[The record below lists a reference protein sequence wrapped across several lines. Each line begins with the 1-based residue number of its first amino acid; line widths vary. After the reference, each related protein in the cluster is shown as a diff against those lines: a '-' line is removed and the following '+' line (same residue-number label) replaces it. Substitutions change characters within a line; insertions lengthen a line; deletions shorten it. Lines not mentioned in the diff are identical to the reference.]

1 LGEEPYFLETM
12 RLRLIILVLSILAFL
27 SASTGGYFYYD
38 SLKEAAF
45 NEAERQAVTRIALL
59 KKNLSSYLSEN
70 IKAVK
75 VLAGMDE
82 MLEMLV
88 RPDSVAQNNANEV
101 LDLFKASLETDVC
114 YLMNH
119 EGVTIA
125 SSNRDA
131 PDSFVGKNFAF
142 RPYFQQAIHSA
153 PSTYLALGTTSKKR
167 GVYYSFPVF
176 EKGEDI
182 PIGLVVIKGSIDEIE
197 KKINFSADETV
208 LVTDPLGVIFIS
220 SRKDW
225 LFKTTQ
231 KLVKADENRILQ
243 SRQFGQ
249 GPWLWTGL
257 TFTDETSAED
267 PEGIQYKVH
276 RDPIDNYQGWRFI
289 HLRNRDALSKIVSD
303 PLTKIMGPIVL
314 LLCLLIGISV
324 FILYRKA
331 SVEILQRTSAETAL
345 RKSEERYRSL
355 YHQTPAMLHSI
366 DMQGYLVS
374 VSDYWAEVM
383 GYEKKEVVGKHLTD
397 FFTDA
402 SRKHAELNVF
412 PQFFKTGY
420 CKDVP
425 YQFVKKNGEIIDV
438 LLSAISD
445 RKENGQAVR
454 SLAVSIDVTE
464 RKRAE
469 EALTRAKEELSL
481 YSKKL
486 EVEVRE
492 RTAEISSILKYTPDV
507 VSIKDEQGRYRLINT
522 RFEAI
527 LNKTNETVRGKTDF
541 DILPAAVAKKIHQ
554 HDQQVLLEGRS
565 FQVEEYL
572 PHDDGW
578 HTYLSVKFPVYDEY
592 GVTSGVGAISTDIM
606 EVKKAQD
613 QLRRLSGSIM
623 ANQEQERAYIARE
636 LHDELG
642 QVLTALRMD
651 AVWFQERMRGANP
664 SVTRRAQAMCQL
676 IDKTIEEVR
685 LMAIRL
691 RPGVLDHLGL
701 VDALEWYT
709 TDFERRTDVS
719 CVLDHSKV
727 PRIEENIAITAY
739 RITQEALTNIARHAD
754 AKHVSVALYVK
765 NEELKLQ
772 VVDDGSGFDETI
784 LQDAEGLGVAFMRE
798 RAMLV
803 GGTLEVTSAPEK
815 GTTVTFRVPLT
826 QPSSIE

>member
-1 LGEEPYFLETM
+1 M
-12 RLRLIILVLSILAFL
+12 RLRLIILVLSLLAFL

-45 NEAERQAVTRIALL
+45 NEAEKQAVTRIALI

-82 MLEMLV
+82 RLEMLV
-88 RPDSVAQNNANEV
+88 RPDKIAQNSANAV

-119 EGVTIA
+119 EGVTVA
-125 SSNRDA
+125 SSNRNA

-197 KKINFSADETV
+197 KKISFSEDETV
-208 LVTDPLGVIFIS
+208 LVTDPMGVIFIS

-225 LFKTTQ
+225 LFQTTE
-231 KLVKADENRILQ
+231 KLSKPEENRILQ

-249 GPWLWTGL
+249 GPWFWTGL
-257 TFTDETSAED
+257 TFFDDASAGD
-267 PEGIQYKVH
+267 REGNQYRVH
-276 RDPIDNYQGWRFI
+276 RGEIGNYPGWRFI
-289 HLRNRDALSKIVSD
+289 HLRNRDAISKIVSD

-314 LLCLLIGISV
+314 LLCLLVGMSV
-324 FILYRKA
+324 SILYRKA
-331 SVEILQRTSAETAL
+331 SGEILQRKSAEAAL
-345 RKSEERYRSL
+345 RKSEERYRTL

-366 DMQGYLVS
+366 DKNGSLVS
-374 VSDYWAEVM
+374 VSDYWSEVM
-383 GYEKKEVVGKHLTD
+383 GYEKTEVVGKQLTD
-397 FFTDA
+397 FFTAA
-402 SRKHAELNVF
+402 SRSHAEKHVF

-425 YQFVKKNGEIIDV
+425 YQFIKKNGDIIDV

-445 RKENGQAVR
+445 RMEDGRPVR

-469 EALTRAKEELSL
+469 EALTRAKEELSR
-481 YSKKL
+481 YSKAL
-486 EVEVRE
+486 EAEVRE

-507 VSIKDEQGRYRLINT
+507 VSIKDEHGRYRLINT
-522 RFEAI
+522 RFETI

-541 DILPAAVAKKIHQ
+541 DILPKDVAEKIHQ
-554 HDQQVLLEGRS
+554 HDQQVISQGRS
-565 FQVEEYL
+565 FQVEEFL
-572 PHDDGW
+572 PHDDGL
-578 HTYLSVKFPVYDEY
+578 HTYLSVKFPVYDEK
-592 GVTSGVGAISTDIM
+592 GDTSGVGAISTDIM

-623 ANQEQERAYIARE
+623 ANQEKERAYIARE

-651 AVWFQERMRGANP
+651 AVWFQERTKGADP
-664 SVTRRAQAMCQL
+664 TVTQRAQTMCKL

-701 VDALEWYT
+701 VDALEWYA
-709 TDFERRTDVS
+709 TDFERRTNVS
-719 CVLDHSKV
+719 CVFDHSEV
-727 PRIEENIAITAY
+727 PHINENIAITAY
-739 RITQEALTNIARHAD
+739 RITQEALTNVARHAD
-754 AKHVSVALYVK
+754 AKHVFITLQTK
-765 NEELKLQ
+765 EGELMLQ
-772 VVDDGSGFDETI
+772 VADDGSGFDQK
-784 LQDAEGLGVAFMRE
+784 LLRDAEGLGVAFMRE
-798 RAMLV
+798 RAALV
-803 GGTLEVTSAPEK
+803 GGFLEVAALPEK
-815 GTTVTFRVPLT
+815 GTRVIFRVPLKA
-826 QPSSIE
+826 

>member
-1 LGEEPYFLETM
+1 M
-12 RLRLIILVLSILAFL
+12 RLRLIILVLSLLAFM
-27 SASTGGYFYYD
+27 SASTGGYFYYN

-45 NEAERQAVTRIALL
+45 NEAERQTITRIALI

-88 RPDSVAQNNANEV
+88 RPGNIAQNNANEV

-114 YLMNH
+114 YLMNY
-119 EGVTIA
+119 EGVTVA
-125 SSNRDA
+125 SSNRNA

-176 EKGEDI
+176 ERGEDI
-182 PIGLVVIKGSIDEIE
+182 PIGLVVIKGSIEEIE
-197 KKINFSADETV
+197 KKISFSEDEIV
-208 LVTDPLGVIFIS
+208 LVTDPFGVIFIS

-225 LFKTTQ
+225 LFQTTE
-231 KLVKADENRILQ
+231 KVSKADENRILK
-243 SRQFGQ
+243 SRQFGR
-249 GPWLWTGL
+249 GPWFWTGL
-257 TFTDETSAED
+257 TFSDDANSED
-267 PEGIQYKVH
+267 REGNQYRVH
-276 RDPIDNYQGWRFI
+276 RGEIDNYPGWSFI
-289 HLRNRDALSKIVSD
+289 HLRNRNAISKIVSD
-303 PLTKIMGPIVL
+303 PLTKMMGPIVL
-314 LLCLLIGISV
+314 LLCLLVGMSV

-331 SVEILQRTSAETAL
+331 SGEILQKKSAEKAL
-345 RKSEERYRSL
+345 RESEERYRML

-366 DMQGYLVS
+366 DRDGYIVS
-374 VSDYWAEVM
+374 VSDYWADVM
-383 GYEKKEVVGKHLTD
+383 GYEKKDVVGRRLTE
-397 FFTDA
+397 FFTDT
-402 SRKHAELNVF
+402 SRNHAEQNIF
-412 PQFFKTGY
+412 PQFFKIGF

-425 YQFVKKNGEIIDV
+425 YQFVKKNGEFIDI

-445 RKENGQAVR
+445 RKEDDQPVR

-469 EALTRAKEELSL
+469 EALTRAKEELSR
-481 YSKKL
+481 YSKEL
-486 EVEVRE
+486 EAEVRE

-522 RFEAI
+522 RFETI
-527 LNKTNETVRGKTDF
+527 LNKMNEDVRGRTDF
-541 DILPAAVAKKIHQ
+541 EILPADIAEKIHQ
-554 HDQQVLLEGRS
+554 HDQQVLSQGRS

-572 PHDDGW
+572 PHDDGL
-578 HTYLSVKFPVYDEY
+578 HTYLSVKFPVYDEH

-623 ANQEQERAYIARE
+623 ANQEKERAYIARE

-651 AVWFQERMRGANP
+651 AVWFQERMKGSDP
-664 SVTRRAQAMCQL
+664 SVAKRAQAMCKL

-701 VDALEWYT
+701 VDALEWCV

-719 CVLDHSKV
+719 CVFDHSEVPKV
-727 PRIEENIAITAY
+727 NDNIAITAY
-739 RITQEALTNIARHAD
+739 RITQEALTNVARHAA
-754 AKHVSVALYVK
+754 AKHVFVTLHSE
-765 NEELKLQ
+765 NEELALQ
-772 VVDDGSGFDETI
+772 VADDGSGFDQKM

-798 RAMLV
+798 RAVLV
-803 GGTLEVTSAPEK
+803 GGHIEIAASPEN
-815 GTTVTFRVPLT
+815 GTTVTFRAPLKK
-826 QPSSIE
+826 

>member
-1 LGEEPYFLETM
+1 M
-12 RLRLIILVLSILAFL
+12 RLRLIILVLSLLAFL
-27 SASTGGYFYYD
+27 SASTGGYFYYA

-45 NEAERQAVTRIALL
+45 NEAERQTVTRIALI
-59 KKNLSSYLSEN
+59 KKNISSYLSEN
-70 IKAVK
+70 IKTVK
-75 VLAGMDE
+75 VLAGMGE

-88 RPDSVAQNNANEV
+88 RPGDIAQNRANAV

-119 EGVTIA
+119 EGVTVA

-153 PSTYLALGTTSKKR
+153 PSTYLALGTTSQKR

-197 KKINFSADETV
+197 KKISFSEDETV
-208 LVTDPLGVIFIS
+208 LVTDPSGVIFIS

-225 LFKTTQ
+225 LFRTTQ
-231 KLVKADENRILQ
+231 HLSKSTENRILS

-249 GPWLWTGL
+249 GPWFWTGL
-257 TFTDETSAED
+257 TFSDDASAED
-267 PEGIQYKVH
+267 QEGNQYRVH
-276 RDPIDNYQGWRFI
+276 RGEIDNYPGWQFI
-289 HLRNRDALSKIVSD
+289 HLRNRDAISKIVPD

-314 LLCLLIGISV
+314 LLCLMVGMSV
-324 FILYRKA
+324 FVLYRKA
-331 SVEILQRTSAETAL
+331 AGEILQRKSAETAL
-345 RKSEERYRSL
+345 RKSEERYRTL

-366 DMQGYLVS
+366 DMNGYLVS
-374 VSDYWAEVM
+374 VSDYWSEVM
-383 GYEKKEVVGKHLTD
+383 GYEKKDVVGKRLTD

-402 SRKHAELNVF
+402 SRIHAEEQVF

-420 CKDVP
+420 CKDIP

-445 RKENGQAVR
+445 RKEDGQPVR

-469 EALTRAKEELSL
+469 EALTRAKEELSR
-481 YSKKL
+481 YSKIL
-486 EVEVRE
+486 EAEVRE

-507 VSIKDEQGRYRLINT
+507 VSIKDERGRYRLINA
-522 RFEAI
+522 RFETI
-527 LNKTNETVRGKTDF
+527 LKKTNEHVRGKTDF
-541 DILPAAVAKKIHQ
+541 EILPLPVAKEIHQ
-554 HDQQVLLEGRS
+554 HDQQVLSKGRS

-572 PHDDGW
+572 PHDDGL
-578 HTYLSVKFPVYDEY
+578 HTYLSVKFPIYDEH
-592 GVTSGVGAISTDIM
+592 GSVNGVGAISTDIM
-606 EVKKAQD
+606 EVKKAQN

-623 ANQEQERAYIARE
+623 ANQEKERAYIARE

-651 AVWFQERMRGANP
+651 AVWFQKRMKGADP
-664 SVTRRAQAMCQL
+664 SVTARAQAMCRL

-685 LMAIRL
+685 VMAIRL

-701 VDALEWYT
+701 VDALEWYL

-719 CVLDHSKV
+719 CVFDHSKV
-727 PRIEENIAITAY
+727 PKVSGNMAITAY
-739 RITQEALTNIARHAD
+739 RIAQEALTNVARHAA
-754 AKHVSVALYVK
+754 AKHVFVSLHAK
-765 NEELKLQ
+765 KEELALL
-772 VVDDGSGFDETI
+772 VTDDGIGFDQKK

-798 RAMLV
+798 RAALV
-803 GGTLEVTSAPEK
+803 GGKLDVVASPK
-815 GTTVTFRVPLT
+815 NGTTVAFRVPLVE
-826 QPSSIE
+826 QSLG

>member
-1 LGEEPYFLETM
+1 M
-12 RLRLIILVLSILAFL
+12 RLRLIILVLSLLAFL
-27 SASTGGYFYYD
+27 SASTGGYFYYN

-45 NEAERQAVTRIALL
+45 NEAERQTITRIALI

-88 RPDSVAQNNANEV
+88 RPDNIAQNNANEV

-119 EGVTIA
+119 EGVTVA
-125 SSNRDA
+125 SSNRNA

-182 PIGLVVIKGSIDEIE
+182 PIGLVVIKGSIEEIE
-197 KKINFSADETV
+197 KKISFSEDEIV
-208 LVTDPLGVIFIS
+208 LVTDPSGVIFIS

-225 LFKTTQ
+225 LFQTTE
-231 KLVKADENRILQ
+231 KVSKADENRILK
-243 SRQFGQ
+243 SRQFGR
-249 GPWLWTGL
+249 GPWIWTGL
-257 TFTDETSAED
+257 TFSDDANSED
-267 PEGIQYKVH
+267 REGNQYRVH
-276 RDPIDNYQGWRFI
+276 RGGIDNYPGWRFI
-289 HLRNRDALSKIVSD
+289 HLRNRNAISKIVSD

-314 LLCLLIGISV
+314 LLCLLVGMSV

-331 SVEILQRTSAETAL
+331 SGEILQRKSAEKAL
-345 RKSEERYRSL
+345 RESEERYRTL

-366 DMQGYLVS
+366 DRDGYIVS
-374 VSDYWAEVM
+374 VSDYWADVM
-383 GYEKKEVVGKHLTD
+383 GYEKKDVVGRRLTE
-397 FFTDA
+397 FFTDT
-402 SRKHAELNVF
+402 SRNHAEQNIF
-412 PQFFKTGY
+412 PQFFKIGF

-425 YQFVKKNGEIIDV
+425 YQFVKKNGEIIDI

-445 RKENGQAVR
+445 RKEDDQPVR

-469 EALTRAKEELSL
+469 KALTQAKEELSR
-481 YSKKL
+481 YSKEL
-486 EVEVRE
+486 EAEVRE

-522 RFEAI
+522 RFETI
-527 LNKTNETVRGKTDF
+527 LNKMNKDVRGRTDF
-541 DILPAAVAKKIHQ
+541 EILPADIAEKINQ
-554 HDQQVLLEGRS
+554 HDQQVLSQGRS

-572 PHDDGW
+572 PHDDGL
-578 HTYLSVKFPVYDEY
+578 HTYLSVKFPVYDEH

-623 ANQEQERAYIARE
+623 ANQEKERAYIARE

-651 AVWFQERMRGANP
+651 AVWFQERMKGSDP
-664 SVTRRAQAMCQL
+664 SVTKRAQAMCKL

-701 VDALEWYT
+701 VDALEWCV

-719 CVLDHSKV
+719 CVFDHSKV
-727 PRIEENIAITAY
+727 PKINDNIAITAY
-739 RITQEALTNIARHAD
+739 RITQEALTNVVRHAA
-754 AKHVSVALYVK
+754 AKHVFVTLYSE
-765 NEELKLQ
+765 NEELALQ
-772 VVDDGSGFDETI
+772 VADDGSGFDQEM

-798 RAMLV
+798 RAVLV
-803 GGTLEVTSAPEK
+803 GGHIEIAASPEN
-815 GTTVTFRVPLT
+815 GTTVMFRVPVKK
-826 QPSSIE
+826 

>member
-1 LGEEPYFLETM
+1 M
-12 RLRLIILVLSILAFL
+12 KLRLIILVLSLLAFL
-27 SASTGGYFYYD
+27 SASSGGYFYYS
-38 SLKEAAF
+38 SLKETAF
-45 NEAERQAVTRIALL
+45 SEAERQAVTRIALL
-59 KKNLSSYLSEN
+59 KKTLSSYLSEN

-82 MLEMLV
+82 ILEMLV
-88 RPDSVAQNNANEV
+88 RPDDIAQNKANAV

-119 EGVTIA
+119 EGVTVA
-125 SSNRDA
+125 SSNRNA

-176 EKGEDI
+176 EKGEDT
-182 PIGLVVIKGSIDEIE
+182 PIGLVVIKGSIEEIE
-197 KKINFSADETV
+197 KKISFSEDEIL
-208 LVTDPLGVIFIS
+208 LVTDPFGVIFIS

-225 LFKTTQ
+225 LFQTTK
-231 KLVKADENRILQ
+231 KLSKADESRILQ

-257 TFTDETSAED
+257 TFSDDAD
-267 PEGIQYKVH
+267 AKDQEGNQYRVH
-276 RDPIDNYQGWRFI
+276 QSDIDNYPGWRFV
-289 HLRNRDALSKIVSD
+289 HLRNRNAISKMVSD

-314 LLCLLIGISV
+314 MLCILVGMSV

-331 SVEILQRTSAETAL
+331 SGEILQRKSAEEAL
-345 RKSEERYRSL
+345 RESEERYRSL

-366 DMQGYLVS
+366 DKDGYLVS

-383 GYEKKEVVGKHLTD
+383 GYEKKDVVGKRLTD
-397 FFTDA
+397 FFTEA
-402 SRKHAELNVF
+402 SRKHAEQNVF
-412 PQFFKTGY
+412 PLFFKDGF

-425 YQFVKKNGEIIDV
+425 YKFVKKNGEIIDI

-445 RKENGQAVR
+445 RKEDGQPFR
-454 SLAVSIDVTE
+454 SLAVSMDVTE

-469 EALTRAKEELSL
+469 EALNRAKEELSR
-481 YSKKL
+481 YSKEL
-486 EVEVRE
+486 ESQVRE

-507 VSIKDEQGRYRLINT
+507 VSIKDEKGRYRLINA
-522 RFEAI
+522 RFETI
-527 LNKTNETVRGKTDF
+527 LNKINERVRGRTDF
-541 DILPAAVAKKIHQ
+541 EILPPDIAEKIHQ
-554 HDQQVLLEGRS
+554 HDQQVLTEGRS

-572 PHDDGW
+572 PHDDGL
-578 HTYLSVKFPVYDEY
+578 HTYLSVKFPVYDEN
-592 GVTSGVGAISTDIM
+592 GATSGVGAISTDIT

-623 ANQEQERAYIARE
+623 ANQEKERAYIARE

-651 AVWFQERMRGANP
+651 AVWFQERMKGADP
-664 SVTRRAQAMCQL
+664 SVANRAQAMCKL

-701 VDALEWYT
+701 VDALEWYV

-719 CVLDHSKV
+719 CVFEHSKV
-727 PRIEENIAITAY
+727 PKINDNIAITAY
-739 RITQEALTNIARHAD
+739 RITQEALTNVARHAA
-754 AKHVSVALYVK
+754 AKHVFVTLHAK
-765 NEELKLQ
+765 NGELMLQ
-772 VVDDGSGFDETI
+772 VIDDGSGFDQVL

-798 RAMLV
+798 RAVLV
-803 GGTLEVTSAPEK
+803 GGHLDVASVPENR
-815 GTTVTFRVPLT
+815 TTVTFKVPING
-826 QPSSIE
+826 QYPD

>member
-1 LGEEPYFLETM
+1 M

-38 SLKEAAF
+38 SLREAAF
-45 NEAERQAVTRIALL
+45 NEAERQTVTRIALI

-88 RPDSVAQNNANEV
+88 RPGTIAQDNANGV

-114 YLMNH
+114 YLMNYK
-119 EGVTIA
+119 GVTVA
-125 SSNRDA
+125 SSNRNA

-176 EKGEDI
+176 EKGEDT
-182 PIGLVVIKGSIDEIE
+182 PIGLVVIKGSIEEIE
-197 KKINFSADETV
+197 KKISFSEDEIV
-208 LVTDPLGVIFIS
+208 LVTDPFGVIFIS

-225 LFKTTQ
+225 LFQTTKKLSKT
-231 KLVKADENRILQ
+231 DESRILQ

-257 TFTDETSAED
+257 IFSDDAD
-267 PEGIQYKVH
+267 AKDQEGNQYRVH
-276 RDPIDNYQGWRFI
+276 HGEIDNYPGWRFV
-289 HLRNRDALSKIVSD
+289 HLRNRNAISKIVSD

-314 LLCLLIGISV
+314 MLCLLVGMSV

-331 SVEILQRTSAETAL
+331 SGEILQRKSAEKAL
-345 RKSEERYRSL
+345 RDSEERYRSL

-366 DMQGYLVS
+366 DRDGYLVS

-383 GYEKKEVVGKHLTD
+383 GYDKKDVVGKRLTD
-397 FFTDA
+397 FFTEA
-402 SRKHAELNVF
+402 SRKHAVQNVF
-412 PQFFKTGY
+412 PLFFKEGF

-425 YQFVKKNGEIIDV
+425 YKFVKKNGEIIDI

-445 RKENGQAVR
+445 RKEDGQPVR
-454 SLAVSIDVTE
+454 SLAVSMDVTE

-469 EALTRAKEELSL
+469 EALNRAKEELSR
-481 YSKKL
+481 YSKEL
-486 EVEVRE
+486 ESQVRE

-507 VSIKDEQGRYRLINT
+507 VSIKDEQGRYRLINA
-522 RFEAI
+522 RFETI
-527 LNKTNETVRGKTDF
+527 LSKMNEQVRGRTDF
-541 DILPAAVAKKIHQ
+541 EILPPDIAQKIHQ
-554 HDQQVLLEGRS
+554 HDQQVLREGRS

-572 PHDDGW
+572 PHDDGL
-578 HTYLSVKFPVYDEY
+578 HTYLSVKFPVYDER
-592 GVTSGVGAISTDIM
+592 GDTSGVGAISTDIM

-623 ANQEQERAYIARE
+623 ANQEKERAYIARE

-651 AVWFQERMRGANP
+651 AVWFQERMKGADP
-664 SVTRRAQAMCQL
+664 LVTRRAQAMCKL

-701 VDALEWYT
+701 VDALEWYV

-719 CVLDHSKV
+719 CVFEHSKV
-727 PRIEENIAITAY
+727 PKVDDNIAITAY
-739 RITQEALTNIARHAD
+739 RITQEALTNVARHAA
-754 AKHVSVALYVK
+754 AKHVFVTLHAK
-765 NEELKLQ
+765 NGELMLQ
-772 VVDDGSGFDETI
+772 IRDDGSGFDQR
-784 LQDAEGLGVAFMRE
+784 LLKDAEGLGVAFMRE
-798 RAMLV
+798 RAVLV
-803 GGTLEVTSAPEK
+803 GGFLEVDASPEK
-815 GTTVTFRVPLT
+815 GTTVTFRVPL
-826 QPSSIE
+826 EK

>member
-1 LGEEPYFLETM
+1 M
-12 RLRLIILVLSILAFL
+12 RLRLIILVLSLLAFL

-45 NEAERQAVTRIALL
+45 NEAERQTVTRIALI
-59 KKNLSSYLSEN
+59 KKNIASFLSEN
-70 IKAVK
+70 IKTVK
-75 VLAGMDE
+75 VLAGMGE

-88 RPDSVAQNNANEV
+88 RPGDIAQNRANEV

-119 EGVTIA
+119 EGVTVA
-125 SSNRDA
+125 SSNRNA

-197 KKINFSADETV
+197 KKISFSEDETV
-208 LVTDPLGVIFIS
+208 LVTDPSGVIFIS

-225 LFKTTQ
+225 LFQTTQ
-231 KLVKADENRILQ
+231 HLSKADENRILA

-249 GPWLWTGL
+249 GPWFWTGL
-257 TFTDETSAED
+257 TFSDDASAED
-267 PEGIQYKVH
+267 QEGNRYRVH
-276 RDPIDNYQGWRFI
+276 RGEIENYPGWHFI
-289 HLRNRDALSKIVSD
+289 HLRNREAISKMVPD

-314 LLCLLIGISV
+314 LLCLMVGLSV
-324 FILYRKA
+324 FVLYRKA
-331 SVEILQRTSAETAL
+331 AGEILQRKSAETAL
-345 RKSEERYRSL
+345 RKSEERYRTL

-366 DMQGYLVS
+366 DMNGYLVS
-374 VSDYWAEVM
+374 VSDYWSEVM
-383 GYEKKEVVGKHLTD
+383 GYEKKDVVGKRLTD

-402 SRKHAELNVF
+402 SRIHAEEQVF

-420 CKDVP
+420 CKDIP
-425 YQFVKKNGEIIDV
+425 YQFIKKNGEIIDV

-445 RKENGQAVR
+445 RKEDGQPIR

-469 EALTRAKEELSL
+469 EALTRAKEELSR
-481 YSKKL
+481 YSKLL
-486 EVEVRE
+486 EAEVRE

-507 VSIKDEQGRYRLINT
+507 VSIKDERGRYRLINT
-522 RFEAI
+522 RFETI
-527 LNKTNETVRGKTDF
+527 LKKTNEHVRGKTDF
-541 DILPAAVAKKIHQ
+541 EILPPSVAKEIHR
-554 HDQQVLLEGRS
+554 HDQQVLSEGRS

-572 PHDDGW
+572 PHHDGL
-578 HTYLSVKFPVYDEY
+578 HTYLSVKFPIYDEH
-592 GVTSGVGAISTDIM
+592 GIVSGVGAISTDIM
-606 EVKKAQD
+606 EVKKAQN

-623 ANQEQERAYIARE
+623 ANQEKERAYIARE

-651 AVWFQERMRGANP
+651 AVWFQTRMKGADP
-664 SVTRRAQAMCQL
+664 SVTTRAQAMCRL

-701 VDALEWYT
+701 VDALEWYV

-719 CVLDHSKV
+719 CVFDHSEV
-727 PRIEENIAITAY
+727 PKISDSIAITAY
-739 RITQEALTNIARHAD
+739 RITQEALTNVARHAA
-754 AKHVSVALYVK
+754 AKHVFVSLHVK
-765 NEELKLQ
+765 NEELALL
-772 VVDDGSGFDETI
+772 VTDDGIGFDQKK

-798 RAMLV
+798 RAALV
-803 GGTLEVTSAPEK
+803 GGKLDVIASPEK
-815 GTTVTFRVPLT
+815 GATVAFRVPLRK
-826 QPSSIE
+826 QNRG

>member
-1 LGEEPYFLETM
+1 M
-12 RLRLIILVLSILAFL
+12 RLRLIILVLSLLAFL
-27 SASTGGYFYYD
+27 SASTGGYFYYN
-38 SLKEAAF
+38 SLREAAF
-45 NEAERQAVTRIALL
+45 NEAERQAVTRIALI

-88 RPDSVAQNNANEV
+88 RPETNAQHNANQV

-119 EGVTIA
+119 EGVTVA
-125 SSNRDA
+125 SSNRNA

-197 KKINFSADETV
+197 KKISFSDDETV
-208 LVTDPLGVIFIS
+208 LVTDPMGVIFIS

-225 LFKTTQ
+225 LFQTTE
-231 KLVKADENRILQ
+231 KLSTPEENHILQ

-249 GPWLWTGL
+249 GPWFWTGL
-257 TFTDETSAED
+257 TFTDDANAED
-267 PEGIQYKVH
+267 SEGIQYRVH
-276 RDPIDNYQGWRFI
+276 RGEVDNYPGWRFI
-289 HLRNRDALSKIVSD
+289 HLRNRDAISKIVSD

-314 LLCLLIGISV
+314 LLCLLVGMSV
-324 FILYRKA
+324 SILYRKA
-331 SVEILQRTSAETAL
+331 SGEILQRKSAETAL
-345 RKSEERYRSL
+345 RKSEERYRTL

-366 DMQGYLVS
+366 DKKGSLVS
-374 VSDYWAEVM
+374 VSDYWSEVM
-383 GYEKKEVVGKHLTD
+383 GYEKTEVVGKQLTD
-397 FFTDA
+397 FFTAA
-402 SRKHAELNVF
+402 SRTHAEEHVF

-425 YQFVKKNGEIIDV
+425 YQFIKKNGDIIDV

-445 RKENGQAVR
+445 RIEDGEPVR

-469 EALTRAKEELSL
+469 EALTRAKEELSR

-486 EVEVRE
+486 EAEVRE

-507 VSIKDEQGRYRLINT
+507 VSIKDQHGRYRLINT
-522 RFEAI
+522 RFETI

-541 DILPAAVAKKIHQ
+541 DILPEDVAEKIHQ
-554 HDQQVLLEGRS
+554 HDQQVISQGRS
-565 FQVEEYL
+565 FQVEEFL
-572 PHDDGW
+572 PHDDGL
-578 HTYLSVKFPVYDEY
+578 HTYLSVKFPVYDEN

-623 ANQEQERAYIARE
+623 ANQEKERAYIARE

-651 AVWFQERMRGANP
+651 AVWFQERMKGLDP
-664 SVTRRAQAMCQL
+664 TVIQRAQTMCKL

-701 VDALEWYT
+701 VDALEWYA
-709 TDFERRTDVS
+709 TDFERRTNVS
-719 CVLDHSKV
+719 CVFDHSEV
-727 PRIEENIAITAY
+727 PNINENIAITAY
-739 RITQEALTNIARHAD
+739 RITQEALTNVARHAD
-754 AKHVSVALYVK
+754 AKHVFITLKTQAGELMLRVA
-765 NEELKLQ
+765 
-772 VVDDGSGFDETI
+772 DDGSGFDQK
-784 LQDAEGLGVAFMRE
+784 LLRDAEGLGVAFMRE
-798 RAMLV
+798 RAVLV
-803 GGTLEVTSAPEK
+803 GGSLAVAALPEK
-815 GTTVTFRVPLT
+815 GTTVMFKVPLK
-826 QPSSIE
+826 I

>member
-1 LGEEPYFLETM
+1 M
-12 RLRLIILVLSILAFL
+12 RLRLIILVLSLLAFL
-27 SASTGGYFYYD
+27 SASTSGYFYYD

-45 NEAERQAVTRIALL
+45 NEAEKQAVTRIALI

-88 RPDSVAQNNANEV
+88 RPDKIAQNSANAV

-119 EGVTIA
+119 EGVTVA
-125 SSNRDA
+125 SSNRNA

-197 KKINFSADETV
+197 KKISFSEDETV
-208 LVTDPLGVIFIS
+208 LVTDPYGIIFIS

-225 LFKTTQ
+225 LFQTIE
-231 KLVKADENRILQ
+231 KLSTADENHILE

-249 GPWLWTGL
+249 GPWFWTGL
-257 TFTDETSAED
+257 TFLNNTSAED
-267 PEGIQYKVH
+267 REGNQYRIH
-276 RDPIDNYQGWRFI
+276 HGEIDNYPGWRFI
-289 HLRNRDALSKIVSD
+289 HLRNRNVVSTLVSD
-303 PLTKIMGPIVL
+303 PPFTKVMGPIVL
-314 LLCLLIGISV
+314 LLCLLVGMSV

-331 SVEILQRTSAETAL
+331 SGEILQRKSAETAL
-345 RKSEERYRSL
+345 RKSEERYRQL

-366 DMQGYLVS
+366 DKEGYLVS
-374 VSDYWAEVM
+374 VSDYWSDVM
-383 GYEKKEVVGKHLTD
+383 GYEKEDVVGKRLTD
-397 FFTDA
+397 FFTEI
-402 SRKHAELNVF
+402 SRNHAESNVI

-425 YQFVKKNGEIIDV
+425 YQFIKKNGETIDV

-445 RKENGQAVR
+445 RKEDGQPVR

-469 EALTRAKEELSL
+469 EALTQAKEELSR
-481 YSKKL
+481 YSKVL
-486 EVEVRE
+486 EAEVRE

-507 VSIKDEQGRYRLINT
+507 VSIKDEGGRYRLINT
-522 RFEAI
+522 RFETI
-527 LNKTNETVRGKTDF
+527 LNKTNEHVRGKTDF
-541 DILPAAVAKKIHQ
+541 DILPGDVAEKIYQ
-554 HDQQVLLEGRS
+554 HDQQVLSEGRS

-572 PHDDGW
+572 PHDDGL
-578 HTYLSVKFPVYDEY
+578 HTYLSVKFPVYDEH
-592 GVTSGVGAISTDIM
+592 GATSGVGAISTDIM

-623 ANQEQERAYIARE
+623 ANQEKERSYIARE

-651 AVWFQERMRGANP
+651 AVWFQERMKDADP
-664 SVTRRAQAMCQL
+664 LVAERAQAMCKL

-691 RPGVLDHLGL
+691 RPGVLDNLGL
-701 VDALEWYT
+701 VDALEWYS

-719 CVLDHSKV
+719 CVFDHSEV
-727 PRIEENIAITAY
+727 PNIDENIAITAY
-739 RITQEALTNIARHAD
+739 RITQEALTNVVRHAA
-754 AKHVSVALYVK
+754 AKHVFVTLRSENGGLV
-765 NEELKLQ
+765 LQ
-772 VVDDGSGFDETI
+772 VADDGSGFDEKL

-798 RAMLV
+798 RAVLV
-803 GGTLEVTSAPEK
+803 GGVLDVNASPEN
-815 GTTVTFRVPLT
+815 GTTVTFRVPL
-826 QPSSIE
+826 EK

>member
-1 LGEEPYFLETM
+1 M
-12 RLRLIILVLSILAFL
+12 RLRLIILVLSLLAFL

-45 NEAERQAVTRIALL
+45 NEAERQAVTRIALI
-59 KKNLSSYLSEN
+59 KKNISSYLSEN

-88 RPDSVAQNNANEV
+88 RPDDIAQNSANAV

-119 EGVTIA
+119 EGVTLA
-125 SSNRDA
+125 SSNRNA

-197 KKINFSADETV
+197 KKISFSEDETV

-225 LFKTTQ
+225 LFQTID
-231 KLVKADENRILQ
+231 KLSAVDENQILQ
-243 SRQFGQ
+243 SRQFGK
-249 GPWLWTGL
+249 GPWFWTGL
-257 TFTDETSAED
+257 SFLDNARAED
-267 PEGIQYKVH
+267 REGNQYRIH
-276 RDPIDNYQGWRFI
+276 HGEIDNYPGWRFI
-289 HLRNRDALSKIVSD
+289 HLRNRDIVSKLVSD
-303 PLTKIMGPIVL
+303 PPFTKIMGPIVL
-314 LLCLLIGISV
+314 FLCLLIGMSV
-324 FILYRKA
+324 FVLYRKA
-331 SVEILQRTSAETAL
+331 SGEILQRKSAEKAL
-345 RKSEERYRSL
+345 RKSEERYRNL

-366 DMQGYLVS
+366 GIDGYLVS

-383 GYEKKEVVGKHLTD
+383 GYEKKEVVGKRLTD

-402 SRKHAELNVF
+402 SRGHAELNIF
-412 PQFFKTGY
+412 PQFFKTGF

-445 RKENGQAVR
+445 RKEDGQPVR

-469 EALTRAKEELSL
+469 EALNRAKEELSR
-481 YSKKL
+481 YSKEL
-486 EVEVRE
+486 EAEVRE

-507 VSIKDEQGRYRLINT
+507 VSIKDELGRYRLINT
-522 RFEAI
+522 RFETI
-527 LNKTNETVRGKTDF
+527 LNKTNEHVRGKTDF
-541 DILPAAVAKKIHQ
+541 EILPAKVAEKIHQ
-554 HDQQVLLEGRS
+554 HDQQVLSKGRS

-572 PHDDGW
+572 PHDDGL

-592 GVTSGVGAISTDIM
+592 GVTTGVGAISTNIM

-623 ANQEQERAYIARE
+623 ANQEKERAYIARE

-651 AVWFQERMRGANP
+651 AVWFQERMKGADP
-664 SVTRRAQAMCQL
+664 LVAKRAAAMCKL

-701 VDALEWYT
+701 VDALEWYS

-719 CVLDHSKV
+719 CVFDHSDV
-727 PRIEENIAITAY
+727 PNIDENIAITAY
-739 RITQEALTNIARHAD
+739 RITQEALTNVLRHAA
-754 AKHVSVALYVK
+754 AKHVFVTLRAKNGALI
-765 NEELKLQ
+765 LQ
-772 VVDDGSGFDETI
+772 VADDGSGFDQKM

-798 RAMLV
+798 RAVLV
-803 GGTLEVTSAPEK
+803 GGVLDVKASSGN
-815 GTTVTFRVPLT
+815 GTTVTFRLPL
-826 QPSSIE
+826 EK

>member
-1 LGEEPYFLETM
+1 METM

-38 SLKEAAF
+38 SLREAAF
-45 NEAERQAVTRIALL
+45 NEAERQTVTRIALI

-88 RPDSVAQNNANEV
+88 RPGTLAQNNANGV

-114 YLMNH
+114 YLMNYK
-119 EGVTIA
+119 GVTVA
-125 SSNRDA
+125 SSNRNA

-176 EKGEDI
+176 EKGEDT
-182 PIGLVVIKGSIDEIE
+182 PIGLVVIKGSIEEIE
-197 KKINFSADETV
+197 KKISFSEDEIM
-208 LVTDPLGVIFIS
+208 LVTDPFGVIFIS

-225 LFKTTQ
+225 LFQTTK
-231 KLVKADENRILQ
+231 KLSKADESRILQ

-249 GPWLWTGL
+249 GPWIWTGL
-257 TFTDETSAED
+257 IFSDDAD
-267 PEGIQYKVH
+267 AKDQEGNQYRVH
-276 RDPIDNYQGWRFI
+276 PGEIDNYPGWRFV
-289 HLRNRDALSKIVSD
+289 HLRNLNAISKIVSD

-314 LLCLLIGISV
+314 MLCLLVGMSV

-331 SVEILQRTSAETAL
+331 SGEILQRKSAEKAL
-345 RKSEERYRSL
+345 RDSEERYRSL

-366 DMQGYLVS
+366 DREGYLVS

-383 GYEKKEVVGKHLTD
+383 GYDRKDVVGKRLTD
-397 FFTDA
+397 FFTEA
-402 SRKHAELNVF
+402 SRKHAEQNVF
-412 PQFFKTGY
+412 PLFFKEGF

-425 YQFVKKNGEIIDV
+425 YKFVKKNGEIIDI

-445 RKENGQAVR
+445 RKEDGQPVR
-454 SLAVSIDVTE
+454 SLAVSMDVTE

-469 EALTRAKEELSL
+469 EALNRAKEELSR
-481 YSKKL
+481 YSKEL
-486 EVEVRE
+486 ESQVRK

-507 VSIKDEQGRYRLINT
+507 VSIKDEQGRYRLINA
-522 RFEAI
+522 RFETI
-527 LNKTNETVRGKTDF
+527 LNKMNEQVRGRTDF
-541 DILPAAVAKKIHQ
+541 EILPPDIAKKIHQ
-554 HDQQVLLEGRS
+554 HDQQVLTEGRS

-572 PHDDGW
+572 PHDDGL
-578 HTYLSVKFPVYDEY
+578 HTYLSVKFPVYDER
-592 GVTSGVGAISTDIM
+592 GDTSGVGAISTDIM

-623 ANQEQERAYIARE
+623 ANQEKERAYIARE

-651 AVWFQERMRGANP
+651 AVWFQERMKGADP
-664 SVTRRAQAMCQL
+664 LVTRRAQAMCKL

-701 VDALEWYT
+701 VDALEWYV

-719 CVLDHSKV
+719 CVFEHSKV
-727 PRIEENIAITAY
+727 PKVDDNIAITAY
-739 RITQEALTNIARHAD
+739 RITQEALTNVARHAA
-754 AKHVSVALYVK
+754 AKHVFVTLHAK
-765 NEELKLQ
+765 NGELMLQ
-772 VVDDGSGFDETI
+772 IRDDGSGFDQTL

-798 RAMLV
+798 RAVLV
-803 GGTLEVTSAPEK
+803 GGFLEVDASPEK
-815 GTTVTFRVPLT
+815 GTTVTFRVPLGK
-826 QPSSIE
+826 

>member
-1 LGEEPYFLETM
+1 M

-38 SLKEAAF
+38 SLREAAF
-45 NEAERQAVTRIALL
+45 NEAERQTVTRIALI

-88 RPDSVAQNNANEV
+88 RPGTLAQNNANGV

-114 YLMNH
+114 YLMNYQ
-119 EGVTIA
+119 GVTVA
-125 SSNRDA
+125 SSNRNA

-176 EKGEDI
+176 EKGEDT
-182 PIGLVVIKGSIDEIE
+182 PIGLVVIKGSIEEIE
-197 KKINFSADETV
+197 KKISFSEDEIV
-208 LVTDPLGVIFIS
+208 LVTDPSGVVFIS

-225 LFKTTQ
+225 LFQTTK
-231 KLVKADENRILQ
+231 KLSKADERRILQ

-249 GPWLWTGL
+249 GPWLWIGL
-257 TFTDETSAED
+257 VFSDDAD
-267 PEGIQYKVH
+267 AKDQEGRQYRVH
-276 RDPIDNYQGWRFI
+276 HGEIDNYPGWRFV
-289 HLRNRDALSKIVSD
+289 HLRNRNAISKIVSD

-314 LLCLLIGISV
+314 MLCLLVGMSV

-331 SVEILQRTSAETAL
+331 SGEILQRKSAEKAL
-345 RKSEERYRSL
+345 RESEERYRSL

-366 DMQGYLVS
+366 DREGCLVS

-383 GYEKKEVVGKHLTD
+383 GYEKKEVVGKRLTD

-402 SRKHAELNVF
+402 SRKHAEQNVF
-412 PQFFKTGY
+412 PLFFKAGF

-425 YQFVKKNGEIIDV
+425 YKFVKKNGEIIDV

-445 RKENGQAVR
+445 RKEDGQPVR

-469 EALTRAKEELSL
+469 EALNQAKEELSR
-481 YSKKL
+481 YSKEL
-486 EVEVRE
+486 ESQVRE

-507 VSIKDEQGRYRLINT
+507 VSIKDEQGRYRLINA
-522 RFEAI
+522 RFESI
-527 LNKTNETVRGKTDF
+527 LNKLNEHVRGQTDF
-541 DILPAAVAKKIHQ
+541 DILPPDIAKKIHR
-554 HDQQVLLEGRS
+554 HDRQVLTEGRS

-572 PHDDGW
+572 PHEDGL
-578 HTYLSVKFPVYDEY
+578 HTYLSVKFPIYDEH
-592 GVTSGVGAISTDIM
+592 GATSGVGAISTDIM

-623 ANQEQERAYIARE
+623 ANQEKERAYIARE

-651 AVWFQERMRGANP
+651 AVWFQERMKGADP
-664 SVTRRAQAMCQL
+664 SVTKRAQAMCKL

-701 VDALEWYT
+701 VDALEWYV

-719 CVLDHSKV
+719 CVFEHSKV
-727 PRIEENIAITAY
+727 PRVNDNIAITAY
-739 RITQEALTNIARHAD
+739 RITQEALTNVARHAAARHVFVTLH
-754 AKHVSVALYVK
+754 AKNK
-765 NEELKLQ
+765 ELMLQ
-772 VVDDGSGFDETI
+772 VTDDGSGFDQTR

-798 RAMLV
+798 RAVLV
-803 GGTLEVTSAPEK
+803 GGHLDVASVTEN
-815 GTTVTFRVPLT
+815 GTTVTFKVPINA
-826 QPSSIE
+826 QYPD